1 MVITEITGAKNHLCK
16 ICFDNSEDVFLD
28 KETVAKNA
36 LKAGLLIDEERL
48 EELKY
53 ESALARATSKA
64 MWLLSR
70 REYSQKEM
78 IFRLKRDKFDE
89 NAIFEAVKTL
99 ADAGVIDDERF
110 AYNYA
115 YSLKMNR
122 KLGYRAIVTELIR
135 KGVSREM
142 AEEYAA
148 QFSQDDTDDAVK
160 IIKLKYATF
169 STDEKVKRR
178 MIAALQRKGYNYD
191 AIKHAMEMF
200 EGD

>member
-1 MVITEITGAKNHLCK
+1 MVISEITGAKNHLCK
-16 ICFDNSEDVFLD
+16 ICFDKSEDVFLD

-36 LKAGLLIDEERL
+36 LKAGLFVDEERL

-115 YSLKMNR
+115 
-122 KLGYRAIVTELIR
+122 R

-160 IIKLKYATF
+160 IIKLKYADF
-169 STDEKVKRR
+169 LTDEKVKRR

-191 AIKHAMEMF
+191 VIKHAIEMF

>member
-16 ICFDNSEDVFLD
+16 ICFDKSEDVFLD

-36 LKAGLLIDEERL
+36 LKAGLFVDEERL

-148 QFSQDDTDDAVK
+148 QFSQDDTDDAVE

-191 AIKHAMEMF
+191 AIKHAIEMF